1 MQQVQ
6 IVFKMSHR
14 LIIFLEMCF
23 YVLVSLK
30 AHLKKCFSELVFI
43 SVFWSYCQLFHWN
56 ICCNLAE
63 SKSLW
68 LSRINYVRPAC
79 SLIHSSHRGNS
90 VQTQQIRLRIYC
102 IYKPVQHHRLNTEN
116 NGVMTTAWKHT
127 NILLQTK
134 QKYILLDNKL
144 RFFLHFQL

>member
-1 MQQVQ
+1 M
-6 IVFKMSHR
+6 
-14 LIIFLEMCF
+14 LL
-23 YVLVSLK
+23 
-30 AHLKKCFSELVFI
+30 CFSELVFI

-79 SLIHSSHRGNS
+79 SLIHSSHCGNS

-134 QKYILLDNKL
+134 QKIYPTRQQTEI
-144 RFFLHFQL
+144 FFALPVVTDDLSPAFTKSHWSFCSW